1 MSSTW
6 GENLK
11 LSVFGESHGP
21 AIGVVLDGLPAGE
34 PIDFGEIAAQMTRR
48 APGRDKTAT
57 QRKESD
63 TPEILSGVVDG
74 HTTGTPLCAVIKNSG
89 AHSGDYADFKR
100 FPRPGHAD
108 FTALCRYGGFS
119 DYRGGGHFSGRL
131 TAPLVF
137 AGAVCRSILEKRGVT
152 IGSHLYEIGNVRDMV
167 FDPVHIEQ
175 ETLQALSQSNFPVLE
190 EKSEGAMRAVIED
203 ARKDC
208 DSVGGIVE
216 CAAVGLPG
224 GYGDPMFGGVENR
237 LASILFG
244 IPAVKGL
251 EFGAG
256 FEAARL
262 RGSENNDV
270 FVMEDNT
277 VKTSTNRHGGILGG
291 ITTGMP
297 LIFRLAFKPTPSIFK
312 PQQTVDLETG
322 QPATL
327 KIEGRHDPCVVV
339 RAAPV
344 VEAVTAVCL
353 LDLLLG
359 GTSYDA

>member
-6 GENLK
+6 GEHIK
-11 LSVFGESHGP
+11 LSIFGESHGP
-21 AIGVVLDGLPAGE
+21 AIGVTIDGLPAGE
-34 PIDFGEIAAQMTRR
+34 NIDFEEISAQMARR
-48 APGRDKTAT
+48 APGKDKTST

-63 TPEILSGVVDG
+63 MPEILSGVVDG

-89 AHSGDYADFKR
+89 AHSSDYTQFKR

-108 FTALCRYGGFS
+108 LTALYRYGGYS

-131 TAPLVF
+131 TAPMVF
-137 AGAVCRSILEKRGVT
+137 AGTICRSILSRRGIK
-152 IGSHLYEIGNVRDMV
+152 IGSHLYEIGKVRDEA
-167 FDPVHIEQ
+167 FDPANIDGSML
-175 ETLQALSQSNFPVLE
+175 ETLSHSSFPLIGE
-190 EKSEGAMRAVIED
+190 NSEKNMREVIEA
-203 ARKDC
+203 ARLDC

-216 CAAVGLPG
+216 CAAVGLPR
-224 GYGDPMFGGVENR
+224 GYGDPIFDGVENR

-262 RGSENNDV
+262 RGSENNDT
-270 FVMEDNT
+270 FIIDNGE
-277 VKTSTNRHGGILGG
+277 VKTKTNRHGGILGG

-297 LIFRLAFKPTPSIFK
+297 VIFRLAFKPTPSIFK
-312 PQQTVDLETG
+312 TQQTVDLEKM
-322 QPATL
+322 QEAAL

-344 VEAVTAVCL
+344 VEALTAVCL
-353 LDLLLG
+353 LDLLGDKYNL
-359 GTSYDA
+359 